1 MYIFDDGRFK
11 TKGVGLASTNR
22 SGFVCGILYPVK
34 LGKKEKNTFN
44 KPEEHLMWV
53 PRRSWQKCDRR
64 RPTVH
69 LDVPSEQNRNLYL
82 NLHLMFEVLNMQQG
96 LMIY

>member
-1 MYIFDDGRFK
+1 MFDDGRFK
-11 TKGVGLASTNR
+11 KKDVGLASTNR
-22 SGFVCGILYPVK
+22 SGLVCGILYPVK
-34 LGKKEKNTFN
+34 FEKRKNTFN

-53 PRRSWQKCDRR
+53 PGRSWQKCDRR

-82 NLHLMFEVLNMQQG
+82 NLHLIFEVLNMQQG

>member
-11 TKGVGLASTNR
+11 TKDVGLASTNR
-22 SGFVCGILYPVK
+22 SGLVCGILYPEVVE
-34 LGKKEKNTFN
+34 KEKNTFN

-53 PRRSWQKCDRR
+53 PRRCWQKCDRR

-69 LDVPSEQNRNLYL
+69 LDVPSEQNRNFYL
-82 NLHLMFEVLNMQQG
+82 NLHLIFEVLNMQQG
-96 LMIY
+96 FIIF